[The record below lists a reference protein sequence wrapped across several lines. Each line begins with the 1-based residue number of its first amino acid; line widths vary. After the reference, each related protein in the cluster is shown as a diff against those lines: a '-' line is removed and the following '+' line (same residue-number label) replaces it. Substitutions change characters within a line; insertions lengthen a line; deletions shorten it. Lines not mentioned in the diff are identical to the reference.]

1 MALRRSPLWANV
13 ERELIALYNEAKE
26 GEEFLFPEV
35 KKSSNLR
42 TDFVRIVKRAG
53 VEVYP
58 KIFHNLRSSCETE
71 YERAGVKPTV
81 YCRWLGNSP
90 QIAVRHYVQY
100 GEEDFQTGYS
110 IALNS
115 GIIGQDSQNLPGILP
130 GILPGQVGT
139 LDNLGLQ
146 AGGKQIP
153 QTPEIQGVLQERKKP
168 CNSTQGVLMDV
179 NRLELL
185 TSTV

>member
-1 MALRRSPLWANV
+1 MAHMTQNH
-13 ERELIALYNEAKE
+13 IKE
-26 GEEFLFPEV
+26 P
-35 KKSSNLR
+35 
-42 TDFVRIVKRAG
+42 FVRIVKRAG

-90 QIAVRHYVQY
+90 QVAVRHYVQY
-100 GEEDFQTGYS
+100 GEEDFQAGYS

-115 GIIGQDSQNLPGILP
+115 GIIGQDSEKVSIKVSMQGGI
-130 GILPGQVGT
+130 

-146 AGGKQIP
+146 AGGEQIP
-153 QTPEIQGVLQERKKP
+153 QVPENQGFLQERKKP
-168 CNSTQGVLMDV
+168 CDKTQGVKMDV